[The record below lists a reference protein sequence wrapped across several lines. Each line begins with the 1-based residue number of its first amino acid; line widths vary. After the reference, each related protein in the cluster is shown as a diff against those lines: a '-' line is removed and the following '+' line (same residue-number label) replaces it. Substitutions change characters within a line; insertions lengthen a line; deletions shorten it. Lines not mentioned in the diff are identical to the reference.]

1 MPRWRL
7 QDWHDSAVQGTVMV
21 SKICGALRR
30 RQLLEGI
37 RHSAA
42 HDIVAVLPQ
51 LINLRFERVS
61 RLDTHVAR
69 REVGVGTERAT

>member
-1 MPRWRL
+1 MHTL
-7 QDWHDSAVQGTVMV
+7 QGVV
-21 SKICGALRR
+21 LRF
-30 RQLLEGI
+30 

-61 RLDTHVAR
+61 RLDKQVAR